1 MARFVFSNLNA
12 DGTDDLYATDGTAAG
27 TTDLQA
33 SRFGFLP
40 AGSVPPDF
48 LTLGGDVLFVGTGLT
63 IAGDLDVIYR
73 SDGTAIGTSDALIPG
88 IGGTLSPSGLW
99 AVGDSVLTSGAT
111 ATGVQGLYTSVDG
124 VTFNEIEVGVG
135 VGPSGIVVSNGVGYF
150 GAVDDSG
157 HSLGLWRTDGT
168 AAGTA
173 SIAAQPVNPYGFA
186 SAGKTTV
193 FAAAAG
199 IATALWVTDGT
210 AGGTSPLQV
219 PALANAY
226 AESSLVSLGS
236 KVLFTVSSAP
246 DALDEA
252 TLWATDGTAGGT
264 TELSNLNGVSLAASD
279 VLSGLNKAV
288 FAVGSTPYVTD
299 GTVAGTAQ
307 IPTAA
312 QQVQQFVTLGHDVIY
327 LGTVGGTVSLFAYD
341 AGSGSTAQIT
351 LPSVNLAGSTL
362 SVVGNQVIF
371 AATDASGAEAFFSTD
386 GTQAG
391 TQELALPAGV
401 TLRPD
406 SPPFIASLPTQAPP
420 PPPSGTVVTLGGG
433 AQNYFAVA
441 GTTVLAGSGDD
452 TISAAAGQ
460 VTVVGSAGS
469 LAFLGGSGA
478 SSVTGGAGSSTIFGG
493 SGGGYFDGGR
503 AGFNVLVSQGAGGA
517 NTSLTGGGAGDQIFG
532 SASGN
537 DVLVAGPGRDSIL
550 GGSGHTTIQGG
561 STASVVFTSGGSS
574 VVFGGTGGGDT
585 IVGGGGSLDV
595 EAQKGD
601 AIFGGGGPLNVTGS
615 KSGADSIIGG
625 SGTLNVDGQGANMLV
640 VAASS
645 SSSIQV
651 GNGASLIFTGS
662 GSSTVTGGAG
672 SLQMVL
678 GSGASSVSEGTGPAI
693 YDVVKGAAGGNDV
706 LRGFRPGT
714 DQIQL
719 YGYQASDL
727 QVTSSG
733 GSSLVTLT
741 DGTKIDVVGVA
752 NLGTSIII

>member
-1 MARFVFSNLNA
+1 MTRFVFSNLIA
-12 DGTDDLYATDGTAAG
+12 DGTDALYATDGTAAG

-33 SRFGFLP
+33 SRYGFLP

-48 LTLGGDVLFVGTGLT
+48 VTFGHDVLFVGTGLT
-63 IAGDLDVIYR
+63 ISGDLDVIYR
-73 SDGTAIGTSDALIPG
+73 SDGTAIGTSDALISG
-88 IGGTLSPSGLW
+88 VGGTLSPGGLW

-111 ATGVQGLYTSVDG
+111 AAGVQGLYASTDG
-124 VTFNEIEVGVG
+124 VNFNEIDAGVG
-135 VGPSGIVVSNGVGYF
+135 VGPSGIVVSGGVGYF

-157 HSLGLWRTDGT
+157 QSLGLWRTDGT

-186 SAGKTTV
+186 TAGKITV
-193 FAAAAG
+193 FGAAAG
-199 IATALWVTDGT
+199 IATSLWVTDGT
-210 AGGTSPLQV
+210 AGGTSPLRV

-246 DALDEA
+246 DALDAA
-252 TLWATDGTAGGT
+252 TLWATDGTVGGT
-264 TELSNLNGVSLAASD
+264 TELSDLTGVSLAASD
-279 VLSGLNKAV
+279 VLSGLNQAV
-288 FAVGSTPYVTD
+288 FAVGATPYLTD
-299 GTVAGTAQ
+299 GTAAGTVQ
-307 IPTAA
+307 LPTPA
-312 QQVQQFVTLGHDVIY
+312 QQVRQFVTLGQDVIY
-327 LGTVGGTVSLFAYD
+327 LGTVGGTLSLLAYD
-341 AGSGSTAQIT
+341 AGSGSTAQIA
-351 LPSVNLAGSTL
+351 LPSVNLADSTL
-362 SVVGNQVIF
+362 SVVGSQVIF
-371 AATDASGAEAFFSTD
+371 AAVDASGNEAFFSTD

-391 TQELALPAGV
+391 TRELALPAGV
-401 TLRPD
+401 TLTAD
-406 SPPFIASLPTQAPP
+406 STAFIASLPTPAPAPP
-420 PPPSGTVVTLGGG
+420 TGTVVTLGGG
-433 AQNYFAVA
+433 AQGYAAVA

-452 TISAAAGQ
+452 TVTAAAGQ

-503 AGFNVLVSQGAGGA
+503 GGFNVLVSQGASGA

-537 DVLVAGPGRDSIL
+537 DVLVAGSGRDSIL

-561 STASVVFTSGGSS
+561 ATASVVFTSGGSS
-574 VVFGGTGGGDT
+574 VVFGGSGGGDT
-585 IVGGGGSLDV
+585 IVGGGGGLDV

-601 AIFGGGGPLNVTGS
+601 AIFGGGGALDVTGS
-615 KSGADSIIGG
+615 ESGADSIIGG
-625 SGTLNVDGQGANMLV
+625 SGALDVDGQGANMLV
-640 VAASS
+640 VAASGS
-645 SSSIQV
+645 SGIQV
-651 GNGASLIFTGS
+651 GNGASLIFAGS
-662 GSSTVTGGAG
+662 GSSTVIGGAG

-678 GSGASSVSEGTGPAI
+678 GSGASSVSEGAGPAV

-706 LRGFRPGT
+706 LNGFRPAI
-714 DQIQL
+714 DRIQL

-733 GSSLVTLT
+733 GSSQVTLG
-741 DGTKIDVVGVA
+741 DGTRIDVVGVTD
-752 NLGTSIII
+752 LGTSIII

>member
-1 MARFVFSNLNA
+1 MTGFVFSNLNA
-12 DGTDDLYATDGTAAG
+12 DGTDELYATDGTAGG

-33 SRFGFLP
+33 SRYGFLP
-40 AGSVPPDF
+40 AASVSPDF
-48 LTLGGDVLFVGTGLT
+48 LTLGNDVLFVGTGLT
-63 IAGDLDVIYR
+63 IAGDLNVIYR
-73 SDGTAIGTSDALIPG
+73 SDGTAIGTSDALISG

-111 ATGVQGLYTSVDG
+111 ATGVQGLYTSTDG
-124 VTFNEIEVGVG
+124 VTFSEIEVGFG
-135 VGPSGIVVSNGVGYF
+135 VGPSGIVVSGGVGYF
-150 GAVDDSG
+150 GAVDDTG
-157 HSLGLWRTDGT
+157 RSLGLWRTDGT

-173 SIAAQPVNPYGFA
+173 SVATQPVNPYGFA

-210 AGGTSPLQV
+210 ASGTSPLQV

-246 DALDEA
+246 DALDAA
-252 TLWATDGTAGGT
+252 TLWATDGTVGGT
-264 TELSNLNGVSLAASD
+264 TELSDLTGVSLAAPD
-279 VLSGLNKAV
+279 VLLGLNKAV
-288 FAVGSTPYVTD
+288 FAIGSTPYITD
-299 GTVAGTAQ
+299 GTAAGTTQ
-307 IPTAA
+307 IPTPA

-327 LGTVGGTVSLFAYD
+327 LGTVDGAVSLFAYD
-341 AGSGSTAQIT
+341 AGSGSTTQIT

-362 SVVGNQVIF
+362 SLVGSQVIF
-371 AATDASGAEAFFSTD
+371 AAADPSGTEALFSTD

-391 TQELALPAGV
+391 TRELALPAGV

-406 SPPFIASLPTQAPP
+406 SPPFIASLPTLAPP
-420 PPPSGTVVTLGGG
+420 PPAGTVVTLGGG
-433 AQNYFAVA
+433 AQDYVAVA

-452 TISAAAGQ
+452 TITAAAGQ

-478 SSVTGGAGSSTIFGG
+478 SSVTGGAGSGTIFGG

-561 STASVVFTSGGSS
+561 STASVVFTAGGSS

-585 IVGGGGSLDV
+585 IVGGSGSLDV
-595 EAQKGD
+595 DAQKGD
-601 AIFGGGGPLNVTGS
+601 AIFGGGGALNVTGS

-625 SGTLNVDGQGANMLV
+625 SGALSVDGQGGNMLV

-645 SSSIQV
+645 NSSIQV

-678 GSGASSVSEGTGPAI
+678 GSGASSVSEGAGPAV
-693 YDVVKGAAGGNDV
+693 YDVVKGAAGGADV
-706 LRGFRPGT
+706 LNGYRPAA
-714 DQIQL
+714 DQIRL
-719 YGYQASDL
+719 FGYQASDL
-727 QVTSSG
+727 QVSVSG
-733 GSSLVTLT
+733 GSSVVTLT
-741 DGTKIDVVGVA
+741 DGTRIDVVGVTE
-752 NLGTSIII
+752 LGTSIVV